1 MAAQQPKFGFPGL
14 KITFSAAAALT
25 GGRLVE
31 AVAGTRR
38 VQHAGAGSVKVVG
51 VVLNDVPVT
60 RASVSGLQVG
70 DGSEAVVARFVVTRL
85 NASGAVAE
93 GDKLIAAATGRAAAA
108 GATPDART
116 VVGQALEAAADG
128 ADFLAVVF

>member
-1 MAAQQPKFGFPGL
+1 MADQQPRFGFPGL
-14 KITFSAAAALT
+14 KITYSAASALT

-38 VQHAGAGSVKVVG
+38 VQPAAAASVKCVG
-51 VVLNDVPVT
+51 VVLNDVPTT
-60 RASVSGLQVG
+60 RASVQGLQVG
-70 DGSEAVVARFVVTRL
+70 DGSEAVVGRFCVVKL

-93 GDKLIAAATGRAAAA
+93 GDKLICAATGRAAAA

-116 VVGQALEAAADG
+116 VVGQALQAAADG